1 MSASL
6 PTRFDDTQLKHI
18 IDQAMIYMCACPA
31 QVASQILQLRQLY
44 AYQRGCLERGAV
56 LDAVHEHIAAATEEA
71 HARMEDC
78 LDAVLKLEGWDRE
91 RLEMPAG
98 LRRQRDQIIEQ
109 G

>member
-1 MSASL
+1 MSAPL

-18 IDQAMIYMCACPA
+18 IDQAMIYICACPA
-31 QVASQILQLRQLY
+31 QVASQILQLRQLH
-44 AYQRGCLERGAV
+44 AYQHGCLKRGAV
-56 LDAVHEHIAAATEEA
+56 PDAVHEHIAAATEEA

-78 LDAVLKLEGWDRE
+78 LDEARQLEGGDRE

-98 LRRQRDQIIEQ
+98 LRRQRDQILEQ